1 MSRLYPSGQAGPT
14 VSAGATLPE
23 GSRPLLV
30 IGIVDVGL
38 TSTPAGMANRLADVQ
53 AFSRTQASN
62 SAAEETELL
71 MHADDEHGV
80 AYIVLSAAAGIA
92 GRQGLLPEPL
102 QSALGGWSWAVIVA
116 LLVAKTRLT
125 GTERFV
131 WFPFADPCSPNHTK

>member
-80 AYIVLSAAAGIA
+80 AYIVLSAAT
-92 GRQGLLPEPL
+92 GLLN
-102 QSALGGWSWAVIVA
+102 SASSIINAEGDATAHAWLTDRTSERA
-116 LLVAKTRLT
+116 LTVLFL
-125 GTERFV
+125 
-131 WFPFADPCSPNHTK
+131 SLIHI